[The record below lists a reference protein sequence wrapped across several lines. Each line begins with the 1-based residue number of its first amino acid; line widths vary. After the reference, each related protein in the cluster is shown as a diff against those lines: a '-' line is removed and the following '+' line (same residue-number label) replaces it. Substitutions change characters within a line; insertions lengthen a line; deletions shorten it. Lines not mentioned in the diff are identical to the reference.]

1 MRKLGIIAGG
11 RDLPLEL
18 IERCRGIGRP
28 HFVLAFKGQTDPA
41 TVKDTEHA
49 WVHIGAV
56 GQALNHLRRAGVEE
70 LVMVGPLRRPSW
82 TELRPDA
89 KGALWVARLTRGG
102 FGDDSLLRIITEEL
116 EKEGFKV
123 VGVESLMGED
133 FLALSGVMGTI
144 EPDVLARQ
152 DIKRGVEVAL
162 ALGKVDVGQAVI
174 IQQGMVLGVEG
185 LEGTDGLIER
195 CQALAR
201 PGPGGILV
209 KIAKPGQ
216 ERRVDL
222 PTMGPDTIERAI
234 QAGLRGIAVEAGS
247 VQILHHQHMLEKAN
261 QAGIFI
267 IGVNIDDYSF
277 S

>member
-11 RDLPLEL
+11 RDLPREL
-18 IERCRGIGRP
+18 IERCRTIGRP
-28 HFVLAFKGQTDPA
+28 HFVIAFKGQTDPE

-49 WVHIGAV
+49 WVHVGAV
-56 GQALNHLRRAGVEE
+56 GQALMHLRQAGVED

-82 TELRPDA
+82 TELRPDV
-89 KGALWVARLTRGG
+89 KGALWVARLTRQG

-123 VGVESLMGED
+123 VGVDSLMGDD
-133 FLALSGVMGTI
+133 FLAPLGVMGTVK
-144 EPDVLARQ
+144 PDALAQQ
-152 DIKRGVEVAL
+152 DVKRGIEVAL

-174 IQQGMVLGVEG
+174 IQQGMVLGVEA

-195 CQALAR
+195 CKALAR
-201 PGPGGILV
+201 PGVGGVLV

-216 ERRVDL
+216 DRRVDL
-222 PTMGPDTIERAI
+222 PTMGPETVESAMKT
-234 QAGLRGIAVEAGS
+234 GLRGIAVEAGS
-247 VQILHHQHMLEKAN
+247 VQILHRQRLLEKAN

-267 IGVNIDDYSF
+267 MGIQVDDHSF